1 MLTDGHSLR
10 KFHSCLLI
18 NSLIL
23 IVALFN
29 LCCLSSFGLNHLRKG
44 GYGGWRSVFTVAM
57 NEFFDEV
64 YQYRMAD
71 SGLKFN
77 FGPDVRGVD
86 VFL

>member
-1 MLTDGHSLR
+1 MVVVNFTPAFFTISVTHSILTLVESMIP
-10 KFHSCLLI
+10 F
-18 NSLIL
+18 
-23 IVALFN
+23 
-29 LCCLSSFGLNHLRKG
+29 SSFGLNHLRKG